1 MFAIIMAVIAIALF
15 SAVAVVGVNYI
26 PVDAQ
31 TRALLQRDADHGI
44 KSLECAVTRYLD
56 ADRGTDGNIIY
67 PGDGVNLAAAVT
79 PAYGFM
85 PADVRKQM
93 TWQIATGTVSG
104 MPAVGICLRPIN
116 ASTVIQRE
124 VLSNLQTQLPVGS
137 AYVGAGCNATANVAG
152 GGALT
157 YWIPLAHVN

>member
-1 MFAIIMAVIAIALF
+1 MFAIVMAVIAIGLLA
-15 SAVAVVGVNYI
+15 AVGMVGVNYI
-26 PVDAQ
+26 PIDAQ
-31 TRALLQRDADHGI
+31 TRALLQKDADHGF

-67 PGDGVNLAAAVT
+67 PGDGVNIAAAVA

-124 VLSNLQTQLPVGS
+124 VISNLQTQLPVGS

>member
-1 MFAIIMAVIAIALF
+1 MFAIVMAVIALGLF
-15 SAVAVVGVNYI
+15 AAVATVGANYI

-31 TRALLQRDADHGI
+31 MRALIQKDADHGF

-56 ADRGTDGNIIY
+56 ATRGSDGNIIY
-67 PGDGVNLAAAVT
+67 PGDGVNLAAAVA
-79 PAYGFM
+79 PAYGFL

-93 TWQIATGTVSG
+93 TWQIATGQVSG
-104 MPAVGICLRPIN
+104 MQAVGICLRPIN
-116 ASTVIQRE
+116 ASTPIQRE
-124 VLSNLQTQLPVGS
+124 VIANLQTQLPVGS